1 MNERKLL
8 LEFLLKEV
16 CMIKLMIVDDHEVV
30 RLGLISLFGLYP
42 KLKVVG
48 EASTQDE
55 AISNALK
62 IKPDLIIMDVKL
74 SSQKQVN
81 QNNGISA
88 CRKIKEVLPET
99 KIIMLSSYADDEL
112 IHESILAGASGYLL
126 KGLDSQELI
135 KSIEMVAQGKSIL
148 DPNITDRVFK
158 RMRTVS
164 KHQLLL
170 NELTNQEKEVLRL
183 IALGKTNKEIASEM
197 ILSEKTIR
205 NYVSQILAKLEVSNR
220 IEAAN
225 FAVKNRLLNLDE
237 DMS

>member
-1 MNERKLL
+1 
-8 LEFLLKEV
+8 
-16 CMIKLMIVDDHEVV
+16 MIRLMIVDDHEVV
-30 RLGLISLFGLYP
+30 RLGLISLFELYP

-48 EASTQDE
+48 QASTQDE
-55 AISNALK
+55 AVNKALK

-74 SSQKQVN
+74 SMQKQVN
-81 QNNGISA
+81 QNNGITA
-88 CRKIKEVLPET
+88 CRKIKEALPET

-148 DPNITDRVFK
+148 DPNITERVFK
-158 RMRTVS
+158 TMRMAS
-164 KHQLLL
+164 KQQLLI
-170 NELTNQEKEVLRL
+170 NELTNQEREVLKL

-197 ILSEKTIR
+197 VLSEKTIR
-205 NYVSQILAKLEVSNR
+205 NYVSQILAKLEVNNR
-220 IEAAN
+220 VEAAN
-225 FAVKNRLLNLDE
+225 FAVKNRILNVEE